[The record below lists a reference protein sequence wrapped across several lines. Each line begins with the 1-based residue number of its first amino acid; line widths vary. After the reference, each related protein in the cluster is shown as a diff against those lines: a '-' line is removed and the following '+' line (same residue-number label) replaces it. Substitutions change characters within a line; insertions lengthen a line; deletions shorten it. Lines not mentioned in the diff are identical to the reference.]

1 LGSDLAKACRAAR
14 VLNTRFS
21 HSNDVEDLVARVLV
35 PKDSLSKYIEQY
47 RDEVLPARVNRKGKK
62 LSDVTIKEY
71 TAQLSKVDEA
81 LGSKDVAQIT
91 RRDVVQ
97 FIERFPATYRLIGN
111 Q

>member
-1 LGSDLAKACRAAR
+1 
-14 VLNTRFS
+14 
-21 HSNDVEDLVARVLV
+21 
-35 PKDSLSKYIEQY
+35 
-47 RDEVLPARVNRKGKK
+47 VNRKGKK